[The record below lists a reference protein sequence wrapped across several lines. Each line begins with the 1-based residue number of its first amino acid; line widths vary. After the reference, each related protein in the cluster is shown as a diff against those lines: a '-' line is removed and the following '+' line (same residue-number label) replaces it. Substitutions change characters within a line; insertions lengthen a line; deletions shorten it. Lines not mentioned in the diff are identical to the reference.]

1 MRTLLAFALGTVAA
15 TVVLPASAADVYPSG
30 PVTLIAPFP
39 PGGPG
44 DVLAREIARH
54 AGKRLGRQVIVENVA
69 GAAGRTGTA
78 RAAKASP
85 DGYTISMGT
94 IGTHVANVAL
104 YRTLPYDPVKDF
116 EPVTHLGGAPLMLVA
131 SPSLAVGNFA
141 EFVDHARRSPAKLRY
156 GTAGPGSIA
165 HLGCLVLLGEI
176 KAEAQQAPYKG
187 VAIAM
192 TDLLAGKIDLMCAQS
207 TTALPHVRS
216 GKLKALAALVAPRMP
231 VLPDLVTAAES
242 GFPAVDVRSWNG
254 VFAPKGTPDDVV
266 ARLHAAFAGALQDAE
281 FRRAMEP
288 LGLDVPSA
296 AGSTP
301 EALKAQ
307 LAGDLQTLVPLIRS
321 RQEFLD

>member
-1 MRTLLAFALGTVAA
+1 MKTFLAFVLGTAA
-15 TVVLPASAADVYPSG
+15 AMLVLPANAADAYPAG

-44 DVLAREIARH
+44 DVLARQVAQH
-54 AGKRLGRQVIVENVA
+54 ATNRLGQQVIVENVA

-116 EPVTHLGGAPLMLVA
+116 EPVAHLGGAPLVLVA
-131 SPSLAVGNFA
+131 SPSLPVGSFS
-141 EFVDHARRSPAKLRY
+141 EFVDHARRNPARLRY
-156 GTAGPGSIA
+156 GTAGAGSIA

-176 KAEAQQAPYKG
+176 EADAQQVPYKG
-187 VAIAM
+187 VAVAM
-192 TDLLAGKIDLMCAQS
+192 TDLLEGKIDMMCAQS
-207 TTALPHVRS
+207 TTALPHVRA
-216 GKLKALAALVAPRMP
+216 GRLKALAALVSTRIP
-231 VLPDLVTAAES
+231 VMPDLATAAES
-242 GFPAVDVRSWNG
+242 GFPGVNVRSWNG
-254 VFAPKGTPDDVV
+254 VFAPKGTQAEVR
-266 ARLHAAFAGALQDAE
+266 ARLHAAFAGALQDPE

-301 EALKAQ
+301 EALKEQ

-321 RQEFLD
+321 RQDFLD